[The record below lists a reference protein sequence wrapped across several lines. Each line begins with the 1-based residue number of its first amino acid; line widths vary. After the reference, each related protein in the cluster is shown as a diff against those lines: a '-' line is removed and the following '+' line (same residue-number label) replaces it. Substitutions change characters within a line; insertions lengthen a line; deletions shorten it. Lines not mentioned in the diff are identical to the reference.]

1 MSFLKATTL
10 ATVLLCGMA
19 GIDAVHAAGD
29 LTTKPERLADLIM
42 GSEQSDYSF
51 SEKSYQLQTGSSDR
65 LNVISNGQKECAF
78 QAPQFMQS
86 IYLRKVEA
94 GGIEVKAVMLT
105 ELEFEDA
112 GQAEMF
118 FVPIKPGSYP
128 YFCKGLESKGMQGE
142 FVVK

>member
-1 MSFLKATTL
+1 MSFVKATTL
-10 ATVLLCGMA
+10 AAVLLSGMIGLDRA
-19 GIDAVHAAGD
+19 QAAGD
-29 LTTKPERLADLIM
+29 LTTKPERLPDLVM

-51 SEKSYQLQTGSSDR
+51 SEKIYQLETGSSYR
-65 LNVISNGQKECAF
+65 LKVISNGQKECAL

-94 GGIEVKAVMLT
+94 GGIEVKAIMLT

-118 FVPIKPGSYP
+118 FVPIRPGRYP
-128 YFCKGLESKGMQGE
+128 FFCKGLESKGMHGE

>member
-10 ATVLLCGMA
+10 AAVLVSGMA
-19 GIDAVHAAGD
+19 GLSTAQAAGD
-29 LTTKPERLADLIM
+29 LTTKPVRLANLVM
-42 GSEQSDYSF
+42 GSEESDYSF
-51 SEKSYQLQTGSSDR
+51 SEKKYELETGRAYR
-65 LNVISNGQKECAF
+65 LKIIAGGQKECAF
-78 QAPQFMQS
+78 QAPAFMQS

-94 GGIEVKAVMLT
+94 GGIEIKSVMLT

-118 FVPIKPGSYP
+118 FVPVRSGNYP
-128 YFCKGLESKGMQGE
+128 YYCKGLESKGMQGE

>member
-10 ATVLLCGMA
+10 AVVLVSGMI
-19 GIDAVHAAGD
+19 GLDRVQAAGD
-29 LTTKPERLADLIM
+29 LTTKPQRLPDLVM

-51 SEKSYQLQTGSSDR
+51 TEKSYQLETGGSYR
-65 LNVISNGQKECAF
+65 LKIISNGQKECAF

-86 IYLRKVEA
+86 IYLRKVET

-118 FVPIKPGSYP
+118 FVPIKPGRYS

-142 FVVK
+142 FIVK

>member
-10 ATVLLCGMA
+10 AAVLVCGMA
-19 GIDAVHAAGD
+19 GIDTVKAAGD
-29 LTTKPERLADLIM
+29 LTTKPERLADLVM

-51 SEKSYQLQTGSSDR
+51 SEKSYQLQTGSSYR
-65 LNVISNGQKECAF
+65 LKVISGGQKECAF

-94 GGIEVKAVMLT
+94 GGIEVKAIMLT

-118 FVPIKPGSYP
+118 FVPIKPGRFP
-128 YFCKGLESKGMQGE
+128 FFCKGLEGKGMQGE

>member
-10 ATVLLCGMA
+10 AVVLVGGMA
-19 GIDAVHAAGD
+19 GLDRVQAAGD
-29 LTTKPERLADLIM
+29 LTTKPERLPDLVM

-51 SEKSYQLQTGSSDR
+51 SEKNYQLQTGSSYR
-65 LNVISNGQKECAF
+65 LKVIANGQKECAF

-118 FVPIKPGSYP
+118 FVPIKPGRYP